1 MKLTSL
7 AIRNLLIVSV
17 LGGLF
22 FVDSEVSLP
31 QVQALPAEIY
41 VTSASYLHKFNTDA
55 DLIEYELK
63 HKDKKIVSEVLR
75 LKNSSGKALP
85 VEITLNFPD
94 SGAYDLLLS
103 AYDDVYNKSSF
114 KQEFTVDL
122 NPTGGSEDGFV
133 YGAGKDYPWGKD
145 INYQDEGRVEFIVDG
160 YTGRATLENFEL
172 SAPVLTLSR
181 LKGETVNT
189 YGHGPSKQTPIFVK
203 NFKIFPSYNQAKEI
217 CSLSYLPGFTQPFS
231 RDDLDCLKRQIG
243 DLDLTL
249 LIERVIKK
257 CNQPILWHRLECVN
271 RYASERVKRHIGTVE
286 RKLEHVRISFQTS
299 LEQEFAHTWQEQEAK
314 FQLTSGKIER
324 VVARATAYGTIEV
337 EGYKSSYQVNSTY
350 SRFITPIIIPEE
362 NSLPVNSRCG
372 NTSCRI
378 LPVAYFNQAVDDSG
392 KWENWPSWHK
402 LAGGQSC
409 AAASSVMALGF
420 LKKLTGGHRLKS
432 YVYQDNGQNLKHKIC
447 QKPGAFA
454 VTSAN
459 NNCNH
464 SAVAGTKN
472 YLEQYGLK
480 IKTHWTVDSAAAKK
494 SQLQMVKASIDRGKP
509 VLLSYKKPVSH
520 VLLIVGYTFDNQ
532 IVVNDPYRDIQ
543 NNLIRGRYDYSGK
556 GAIYTLYPE
565 GEFKLNYLTE
575 IL

>member
-1 MKLTSL
+1 
-7 AIRNLLIVSV
+7 V

-22 FVDSEVSLP
+22 FVDSETSLP
-31 QVQALPAEIY
+31 QIQALPAEVY
-41 VTSASYLHKFNTDA
+41 VTNANHLHKLNTDA

-63 HKDKKIVSEVLR
+63 SEGKKISGEVLR
-75 LKNSSGKALP
+75 LNNPSGKALP

-94 SGAYDLLLS
+94 SGAYELLIT
-103 AYDDVYNKSSF
+103 AYDEVYNKSSYR
-114 KQEFTVDL
+114 QEFTVDL
-122 NPTGGSEDGFV
+122 SPSGGSEDGFV
-133 YGAGKDYPWGKD
+133 YGSGKDYPWGKD
-145 INYQDEGRVEFIVDG
+145 INYLNEGRVEFIADG
-160 YTGRATLENFEL
+160 YSGKATLENFAL

-181 LKGETVNT
+181 LKGNTVNT
-189 YGHGPSKQTPIFVK
+189 YGHGPSKQTPIYVK

-217 CSLSYLPGFTQPFS
+217 CSLSYLPGFIQPFKK
-231 RDDLDCLKRQIG
+231 DDLDCLKNQLG
-243 DLDLTL
+243 DLNLSL
-249 LIERVIKK
+249 LFQRVSKSCDQI
-257 CNQPILWHRLECVN
+257 IYWHRLECMN
-271 RYASERVKRHIGTVE
+271 KYASERPKRHIGTVE
-286 RKLEHVRISFQTS
+286 RKLEHVRISYQTS
-299 LEQEFAHTWQEQEAK
+299 LEKEFAHSWQEQEAK

-324 VVARATAYGTIEV
+324 VVTRATAYGTIEV
-337 EGYKSSYQVNSTY
+337 EGYKTSYQVNSPY
-350 SRFITPIIIPEE
+350 SRFLTPIFIPEE
-362 NSLPVNSRCG
+362 NSLPINSKCG

-378 LPVAYFNQAVDDSG
+378 LPVAYFNQAVNDSG
-392 KWENWPSWHK
+392 KWETWSSWHK

-432 YVYQDNGQNLKHKIC
+432 YVYQDNSQNLKHKVC

-459 NNCNH
+459 TNCNH
-464 SAVAGTKN
+464 SSYLNTRN

-480 IKTHWTVDSAAAKK
+480 TKNHWAATNDVAKK
-494 SQLQMVKASIDRGKP
+494 AQLQMVKASIDRGKP
-509 VLLSYKKPVSH
+509 VLLSYKSPVSH

-543 NNLIRGRYDYSGK
+543 NNLIRGKYDYSGK

-565 GEFKLNYLTE
+565 GKFNLNYLTE